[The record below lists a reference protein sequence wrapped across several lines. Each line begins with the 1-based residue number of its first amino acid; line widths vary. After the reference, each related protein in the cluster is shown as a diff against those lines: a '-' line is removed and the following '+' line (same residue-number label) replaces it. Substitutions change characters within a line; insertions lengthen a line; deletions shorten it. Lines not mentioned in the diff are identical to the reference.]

1 MTIVRWMAFSLMFG
15 GVSAM
20 AAADDRGGGPEQ
32 FLASYDAAF
41 KSKDLARIGRFYDP
55 DATIFEG
62 GGVNRGWADYR
73 DHHLGPELE
82 EMRSPVLTHTNV
94 AVSMLGKDGRAAYVT
109 SEYRLVTK
117 IGERDIDASGLETLV
132 LAKAADGSWKIRHSH
147 TSSRPRR
154 PAASPSPKAVQ

>member
-1 MTIVRWMAFSLMFG
+1 MTIGRWMACVVLLAGRPEMAPAHD
-15 GVSAM
+15 GVENLQ
-20 AAADDRGGGPEQ
+20 G

-41 KSKDLARIGRFYDP
+41 NSKDLARIGRFYDP

-82 EMRSPVLTHTNV
+82 EMRSQVLTHTNV

-154 PAASPSPKAVQ
+154 PAASPSPKAVP